1 MDSYVHPEFAS
12 QEFSEIAGSFFYLL
26 DSIPGDDDTADNDS
40 EEDIAVI
47 YILLTVSQAGAVPNA
62 FSVLN
67 FASSPRRWPLLPSS
81 FLHLRN

>member
-1 MDSYVHPEFAS
+1 MNSYVHPEFAS
-12 QEFSEIAGSFFYLL
+12 QEFSEIAESLFYLL
-26 DSIPGDDDTADNDS
+26 DSIPGGAAAADS

-47 YILLTVSQAGAVPNA
+47 CILLTVSQAGTVPKA

-67 FASSPRRWPLLPSS
+67 FANSPRRWPLLPSS

>member
-1 MDSYVHPEFAS
+1 MNSYVHPEFTS
-12 QEFSEIAGSFFYLL
+12 QEFSEIAESLFYLL
-26 DSIPGDDDTADNDS
+26 DSIPGGAADSDS

-47 YILLTVSQAGAVPNA
+47 CILLTVSQAGTVPKA

-67 FASSPRRWPLLPSS
+67 FANSPRRWPLLPSS

>member
-1 MDSYVHPEFAS
+1 MNSYVHPEFTS
-12 QEFSEIAGSFFYLL
+12 QEFSEIAESLFYLL
-26 DSIPGDDDTADNDS
+26 DSIPGGAADSDS

-47 YILLTVSQAGAVPNA
+47 YILLTVSQARTVPKA

-67 FASSPRRWPLLPSS
+67 FANSPRRWPLLPSS